1 MYLSWRKEFG
11 LVPFGLIVV
20 YNYLI
25 MENVYTKIKNYFV
38 SNNVAYREIKHD
50 PGATA
55 EEYHNAVGCRYEQ
68 QAKCLLVRAKGQEG
82 KYYAIVAIPAQKR
95 LELEG
100 LKISLNAK
108 ELRMAN
114 KDELK
119 NVTGCNFGEVPPLGK
134 IFNLKFIMDKDFLNE
149 KEIFMNAGKV
159 DVSFVVNPLD
169 IQKLEEPIII

>member
-1 MYLSWRKEFG
+1 
-11 LVPFGLIVV
+11 
-20 YNYLI
+20 
-25 MENVYTKIKNYFV
+25 MEDVYTKIKNYFN
-38 SNNVAYREIKHD
+38 SNNVIFKEIKHA

-68 QAKCLLVRAKGQEG
+68 QAKCLLVRVKEQEG
-82 KYYAIVAIPAQKR
+82 KYYAIVVIPAQKR
-95 LELEG
+95 LDLES
-100 LKISLNAK
+100 LKISLSAK

-119 NVTGCNFGEVPPLGK
+119 QVTGCNFGEVPPLAK
-134 IFNLKFIMDKDFLNE
+134 IFNIKLVMDKDFLIE

-169 IQKLEEPIII
+169 IQKIESPLII